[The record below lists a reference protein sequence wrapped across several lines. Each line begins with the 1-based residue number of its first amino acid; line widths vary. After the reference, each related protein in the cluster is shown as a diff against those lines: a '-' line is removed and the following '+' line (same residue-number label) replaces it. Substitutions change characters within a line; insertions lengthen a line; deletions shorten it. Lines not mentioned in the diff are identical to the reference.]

1 MLYLAIFPAYFGP
14 KIQSIV
20 IDLLSYG
27 FLGAGQA
34 TAIPVGASCRREF
47 INWQNWKNIE
57 NGAPDHCGGPRK
69 ISSENGWFDI
79 I

>member
-1 MLYLAIFPAYFGP
+1 MYLLLHHFFKLASS
-14 KIQSIV
+14 QSILT
-20 IDLLSYG
+20 DLLSYG

-34 TAIPVGASCRREF
+34 TEIPVGASFWREF

-79 I
+79 V